1 MPSSEILSKYN
12 LSILDLVKIF
22 KDKIDVTVVNELYM
36 YGCLGKFDKT
46 IKKLLLHNLIFILC
60 QDIIDSKC
68 KEKII
73 IYLNKEA
80 FLQQNMNLFEHY
92 KGEDIFNEIDKI
104 LRHIKRVL
112 PMRVFKSEISAKEF
126 LDLLKERNGKG
137 IDVLNKLR
145 QCSNNKF
152 SYSFNRAKSFCYKN
166 GLVFLVEDY
175 FERLKT
181 KQLFIS

>member
-1 MPSSEILSKYN
+1 MPKSEILSKYN
-12 LSILDLVKIF
+12 LHILDLVKIF
-22 KDKIDVTVVNELYM
+22 KEKIDVTLVNELYM

-60 QDIIDSKC
+60 QDIINSRC

-80 FLQQNMNLFEHY
+80 FLQQNMSLFEHY
-92 KGEDIFNEIDKI
+92 KGEDVFNEINKI
-104 LRHIKRVL
+104 LRQVKRIL
-112 PMRVFKSEISAKEF
+112 PIRVFNSEISANEF
-126 LDLLKERNGKG
+126 LDLLKERNGRG
-137 IDVLNKLR
+137 IDVLNKLK
-145 QCSNNKF
+145 QCSNIKF
-152 SYSFNRAKSFCYKN
+152 SYSFNRAKSFCHKN
-166 GLVFLVEDY
+166 GLIFLVEDY

>member
-22 KDKIDVTVVNELYM
+22 KDKIDVTIVNELYM
-36 YGCLGKFDKT
+36 YGCLVKFDKT

-60 QDIIDSKC
+60 QEIINSKC

-80 FLQQNMNLFEHY
+80 FLRQNINLFEHY
-92 KGEDIFNEIDKI
+92 KGEDIFNEIEKI

-112 PMRVFKSEISAKEF
+112 PMRVFNSEISASEF